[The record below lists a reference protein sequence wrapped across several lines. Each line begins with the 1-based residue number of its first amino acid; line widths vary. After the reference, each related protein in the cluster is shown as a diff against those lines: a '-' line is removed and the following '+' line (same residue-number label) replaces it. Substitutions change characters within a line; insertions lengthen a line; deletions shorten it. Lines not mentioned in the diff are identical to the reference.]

1 MKTIVFFSLAALLLW
16 MAMFSPWTAPHIN
29 FWFAMTL
36 SSSFLAG
43 GALFLQRK
51 NLRTVF
57 AFKAVYPVIGIF
69 SAVVLYLV
77 FFVGNVVAGKLFA
90 FADGQVSGIYALK
103 TQSGPVVVGLLLF
116 FIIGPAEEIF
126 WRGFIQKRLAE
137 EYGALSGYLA
147 AAAIYTLVHLWAF
160 NFMLAGAA
168 LLCSLAWGFIYLKFR
183 SVWPGIISHA
193 LWDLAIFILL
203 PVK

>member
-1 MKTIVFFSLAALLLW
+1 MKTIVFFSLAAVLLW
-16 MAMFSPWTAPHIN
+16 MVMFSPWTAPHIN
-29 FWFAMTL
+29 FWFAMTV
-36 SSSFLAG
+36 SASILAG
-43 GALFLQRK
+43 SALFLQRK
-51 NLRTVF
+51 NLRDVF
-57 AFKAVYPVIGIF
+57 AFKASYPVIGIL

-77 FFVGNVVAGKLFA
+77 FFIGNIVAEQLFT
-90 FADGQVSGIYALK
+90 FAEGQVSGIYSLK
-103 TQSGPVVVGLLLF
+103 TQIGPVVAGLLLF

-137 EYGALSGYLA
+137 RYGALGGYLA
-147 AAAIYTLVHLWAF
+147 AAAVYTLVHLWAF

-168 LLCSLAWGFIYLKFR
+168 LLCSLSWGFIYMKFR

-193 LWDLAIFILL
+193 LWDLTIFILL

>member
-1 MKTIVFFSLAALLLW
+1 MKNIVFFSLAALLLW
-16 MAMFSPWTAPHIN
+16 MVMFSPWTAPHVN

-36 SSSFLAG
+36 SSSILAG

-51 NLRTVF
+51 NLRGIF
-57 AFKAVYPVIGIF
+57 AFKSFYPVIGII

-77 FFVGNVVAGKLFA
+77 FFIGNMAAERLFA
-90 FADGQVSGIYALK
+90 FAEGQVSGIYALK

-126 WRGFIQKRLAE
+126 WRGFMQKRLAE
-137 EYGALSGYLA
+137 RYGVLIGYLA
-147 AAAIYTLVHLWAF
+147 AAAVYTLVHLWAF

-168 LLCSLAWGFIYLKFR
+168 LLCSLSWGFIYMKFR

-193 LWDLAIFILL
+193 VWDLAIFIVL

>member
-16 MAMFSPWTAPHIN
+16 MVMFSPWTAPHVN

-36 SSSFLAG
+36 SASILAG

-51 NLRTVF
+51 NLREVF
-57 AFKAVYPVIGIF
+57 AFKASYTVIGIF

-77 FFVGNVVAGKLFA
+77 FFIGNIVAAKLFG
-90 FADGQVSGIYALK
+90 FAEGQVNGIYALK

-126 WRGFIQKRLAE
+126 WRGFMQKRLAAQ
-137 EYGALSGYLA
+137 YGALCGYLA
-147 AAAIYTLVHLWAF
+147 AAAIYTLVHIWAF

-193 LWDLAIFILL
+193 VWDLAIFILL